1 MGMDGRLSLPLK
13 TRKRHFCQPL
23 VASLWGTCKGFVRE
37 NKKEYSRNS
46 RFEVFP
52 HSSLLHAFGRWDIYT
67 KNVSQK
73 ACSCLESR
81 FIVVGGSL
89 CGRMYSNPE
98 IRYTDY
104 RWARELVTLGF

>member
-13 TRKRHFCQPL
+13 TRKRQFCQPWWL
-23 VASLWGTCKGFVRE
+23 LCGGICKGFVRK

-52 HSSLLHAFGRWDIYT
+52 HSSPLHAFGRWDIYT

-81 FIVVGGSL
+81 FIVVGGSVRHTASVEGCIPIL
-89 CGRMYSNPE
+89 RSDIQTIFGHVS
-98 IRYTDY
+98 
-104 RWARELVTLGF
+104 